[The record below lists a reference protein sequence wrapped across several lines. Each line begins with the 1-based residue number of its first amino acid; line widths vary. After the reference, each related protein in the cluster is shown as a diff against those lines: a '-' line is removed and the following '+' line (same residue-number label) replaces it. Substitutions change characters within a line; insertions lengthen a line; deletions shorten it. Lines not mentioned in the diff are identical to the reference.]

1 MAIYDVTDLRVYQR
15 ATKALSDVYKL
26 TDQIPKKH
34 YRLRNQFIN
43 SSEAIP
49 PLIAEGFAKKESIK
63 EWRRFLRMAMGS
75 SDETI
80 AHDREIYLL
89 SIKYKFI
96 DKELCIQI
104 GQEYKIISKQIN
116 KLISNWIDYKHKK

>member
-63 EWRRFLRMAMGS
+63 EWRRFLRMAMGHLMKPLL
-75 SDETI
+75 TI
-80 AHDREIYLL
+80 EKYICYL
-89 SIKYKFI
+89 
-96 DKELCIQI
+96 
-104 GQEYKIISKQIN
+104 
-116 KLISNWIDYKHKK
+116 